1 MAETFR
7 CPNQTLIQTNQDMQ
21 QKQEKSLNDIQLK
34 LKEMNQVKGQF

>member
-7 CPNQTLIQTNQDMQ
+7 CPNQTLIQTIQDMQ

-34 LKEMNQVKGQF
+34 LKEINQVKGQF